1 MRHVTRRLRP
11 VARAHVGALLRDE
24 RGVSMVEFALV
35 APLLFAFIFGVI
47 DFGRA
52 LFLYNNLQDTAR
64 RAARLAAVQFP
75 NPCAS
80 TTLVRDSARTWVRE
94 FNNGRATAYTV
105 DVTCSADLGLVR
117 VTIRDYPF
125 QSIVPVPAL
134 RNLRMTQQAGVRF
147 EGANPGL

>member
-1 MRHVTRRLRP
+1 
-11 VARAHVGALLRDE
+11 
-24 RGVSMVEFALV
+24 
-35 APLLFAFIFGVI
+35 VI

-80 TTLVRDSARTWVRE
+80 ATLVRDSARTWVRE
-94 FNNGRATAYTV
+94 FNNGRASAYTV
-105 DVTCSADLGLVR
+105 DVTCSADLVR
-117 VTIRDYPF
+117 VTIANYPF
-125 QSIVPVPAL
+125 TPIVPVPAL

-147 EGANPGL
+147 EGAPSNF